1 MFKVVINNRDRLST
15 TRQLVEDLLERNTE
29 EIWIIDNA
37 STYPPLLDW
46 YEHVPEQVRVLR
58 YHNGGHLAL
67 WSLGVINEI
76 KEDWVFYTDSD
87 IELNPNMPKDYQR
100 IMLDTAEQHGHV
112 KIGCAIAIDDIPEHY
127 WLRNQV
133 LRNEHRW
140 WTDAVAENVYRADTD
155 TTFNLNRKVDQFA
168 SIRIAGDFTCRHKP
182 WYVDINNLDEE
193 EQYYYDHYDGWS
205 LTQYTKQHKE
215 RREM

>member
-15 TRQLVEDLLERNTE
+15 TKKLVHDLLDRNTD

-37 STYPPLLDW
+37 STYPTLLEW
-46 YEHVPEQVRVLR
+46 YESVPKEVTIMR

-67 WSLGVINEI
+67 WSLGVIN
-76 KEDWVFYTDSD
+76 KVVEDWVFYTDSD
-87 IELNPNMPKDYQR
+87 IELNPKMPKDYQR
-100 IMLDTAEQHGHV
+100 IMLEAAQTYGHKKV
-112 KIGCAIAIDDIPEHY
+112 GCAIAIDDIPDHY
-127 WLRNQV
+127 WLKNQV

-140 WTDAVAENVYRADTD
+140 WQNAVGPDTYLADTD
-155 TTFNLNRKVDQFA
+155 TTFNLNQKVDQFQ
-168 SIRIAGDFTCRHKP
+168 SIRLAGDFTCKHVP
-182 WYVDINNLDEE
+182 WYIDINNLDPE

-205 LTQYTKQHKE
+205 HTQYTKQHKE

>member
-15 TRQLVEDLLERNTE
+15 TKKLVEDLLERNTQ

-46 YEHVPEQVRVLR
+46 YNQVPNEVKVLR

-67 WSLGVINEI
+67 WSLGVVNNIP
-76 KEDWVFYTDSD
+76 EDWVFYTDSD
-87 IELNPNMPKDYQR
+87 IELNPKMPKDYQR
-100 IMLDTAEQHGHV
+100 IMLEAAREYNHIKV
-112 KIGCAIAIDDIPEHY
+112 GCALAVDDIPEHY

-133 LRNEHRW
+133 LRNENRW
-140 WTDAVAENVYRADTD
+140 WLEQIGPDVYLADTD
-155 TTFNLNRKVDQFA
+155 TTFNLNRKADLFK
-168 SIRIAGDFTCRHKP
+168 SIRLAGDFTCRHKP
-182 WYVDINNLDEE
+182 WYINMDSLDAE

-205 LTQYTKQHKE
+205 ATQYTKQHKE